1 MAKGRSAK
9 EKEIGFEEAIAS
21 LERIVK
27 ELEGADVPLERSL
40 ELFEEGVRLS
50 GLCQRKLAEAE
61 KKVQLLTRSGRG
73 FETKPFE
80 DDEPEEGDDDPD
92 AADDDDDDDDEGEA
106 GGDGPQGSLL

>member
-1 MAKGRSAK
+1 MAKGRGGK

-27 ELEGADVPLERSL
+27 ELEGPDVPLERSL
-40 ELFEEGVRLS
+40 QLFEEGVRLS

-73 FETKPFE
+73 FETRPFGE
-80 DDEPEEGDDDPD
+80 DEPGEGG
-92 AADDDDDDDDEGEA
+92 AAEADDDGDEGDGEDD